1 MNFGSRIKELRK
13 KRNISQRE
21 LAQKAGIDFTY
32 LSKIENNKA
41 EPPSEDLVRNLAKEL
56 ECDPLELIYLSQR
69 VPSEDQKTIIESPK
83 EWQLIFRKTREKPE
97 LLESIKSLVEEG
109 DNEIN

>member
-69 VPSEDQKTIIESPK
+69 VPAEDQKTIIESPK